1 VNLRQVAADF
11 NLMRELIK
19 SLCNQDGTRR
29 YDLDNDY
36 PSPQD
41 SKAKMLQGH
50 QLDLDYV
57 AVHMT
62 TQFRNI
68 WHGCCNGTELADQQW
83 PLPCAKQA
91 TTETIVH

>member
-1 VNLRQVAADF
+1 
-11 NLMRELIK
+11 
-19 SLCNQDGTRR
+19 
-29 YDLDNDY
+29 
-36 PSPQD
+36 
-41 SKAKMLQGH
+41 
-50 QLDLDYV
+50 LDLDYV